1 MTAGSSY
8 SATSPLAYTL
18 QYNSKY
24 VSGGCIKE
32 GGQFLYCIEKF
43 NRLLGPK
50 GYELSINL
58 FQNRIKQRKKLKNF
72 VSLTLEDVSR
82 RYHRIDQSEGHRVC
96 VDHYVPNLDKI
107 WVEPYTIDQYIE
119 YLYALW
125 DVVKKLGY
133 KGVADFGNSKR
144 WCSEEFWVENADKI
158 KEHFDVKVGLIVRD
172 PIRRSWSCNY
182 SKHNGELHEI
192 FHKNDW
198 AFNYLPVYDRFKK
211 FFDTHL
217 IVMEELWEDDGTEK
231 KKLEQFI
238 DYKLG
243 DLHRNIYAPD
253 RGHLLD
259 EFDLNLKDQC
269 EKLPEL
275 PPELYMSIRE
285 GLYAPIY
292 QAWEDRFGKLPLYW
306 GSPLEY
312 K

>member
-1 MTAGSSY
+1 
-8 SATSPLAYTL
+8 
-18 QYNSKY
+18 
-24 VSGGCIKE
+24 VSGGCFKE
-32 GGQFLYCIEKF
+32 GAQFLYCIEKHH
-43 NRLLGPK
+43 RLLGPK
-50 GYELSINL
+50 GYEFEISSLH
-58 FQNRIKQRKKLKNF
+58 NRTKQRKKLKNF
-72 VSLTLEDVSR
+72 VSLTLEDISQE
-82 RYHRIDQSEGHRVC
+82 YPEIHKIG

-125 DVVKKLGY
+125 DVVKKHGY

-144 WCSEEFWVENADKI
+144 WCSEEFWSENAEKL
-158 KEHFDVKVGLIVRD
+158 KEHFDVKVGMIVRD
-172 PIRRSWSCNY
+172 PIRRSWSCNNVRH
-182 SKHNGELHEI
+182 KQGELYKI
-192 FHKNDW
+192 FHKNDC
-198 AFNYLPVYDRFKK
+198 AFSYLSSYDRLSK

-243 DLHRNIYAPD
+243 DLHRNMFAPD
-253 RGHLLD
+253 RGHLISEID
-259 EFDLNLKDQC
+259 PDLKDQC
-269 EKLPEL
+269 EKLREL
-275 PPELYMSIRE
+275 TPELYMSVRE

-292 QAWEDRFGKLPLYW
+292 EAWKDRFGKLPLYW